1 LRSARVT
8 CHSVECLHVTARPP
22 RDLVRSA
29 HQSGQIRQICGSQHM
44 DATLQNWRDDFIE
57 RLAQPLFVEALFDR
71 QPDLVFSVK
80 DRVGRY
86 VAISEACAERCN
98 LPNKRHAIGKT
109 AHDLFPKHMAD
120 RYVLQ
125 DEAVFQ
131 TRQPVVDNL
140 DLTLFNDRKPG
151 WCLTN
156 KIPLQTRDGDIIGL
170 ACLSRDLLEPSK
182 SGIVDQPMANAVD
195 RILHGYAEPLRI
207 EQLAETAEVSLA
219 QFERR
224 MKRIFQLS
232 AGQFIIK
239 TRITAA
245 TARLE
250 QTEDSIS
257 EIALACGFCD
267 QSALSKQF
275 RQITGLSP
283 KAYRDWKRKTPGSGA
298 GDTSAQAVA

>member
-1 LRSARVT
+1 
-8 CHSVECLHVTARPP
+8 
-22 RDLVRSA
+22 
-29 HQSGQIRQICGSQHM
+29 M
-44 DATLQNWRDDFIE
+44 DATLKNWRDEFID

-80 DRVGRY
+80 DRDGRY

-109 AHDLFPKHMAD
+109 AHDLFPRHMAD

-125 DEAVFQ
+125 DAAVFS

-140 DLTLFNDRKPG
+140 DLTLFNSRKPG

-156 KIPLQTRDGDIIGL
+156 KIPLHDRHGELIGL
-170 ACLSRDLLEPSK
+170 ACLSRDLVEPSK

-195 RILHGYAEPLRI
+195 RILHGFAEPLRI

-250 QTEDSIS
+250 QTEDTIS

-267 QSALSKQF
+267 QSALSRQF
-275 RQITGLSP
+275 RQITGMSP
-283 KAYRDWKRKTPGSGA
+283 KVYRNWTKGTRDAGPGGA
-298 GDTSAQAVA
+298 TGQPVAFS